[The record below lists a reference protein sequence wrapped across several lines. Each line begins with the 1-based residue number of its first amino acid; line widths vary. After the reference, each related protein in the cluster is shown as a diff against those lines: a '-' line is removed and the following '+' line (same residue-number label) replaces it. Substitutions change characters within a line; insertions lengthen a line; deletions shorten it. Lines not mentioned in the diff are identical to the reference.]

1 MCNAF
6 NTAKNP
12 GDIREAIKE
21 VESKLIR
28 RTDHAP
34 VKLPGGEIVSMRWG
48 FQRKGLGVVNNTR
61 SDNLDS
67 PMWKDAIER
76 RRCLIPVISYYEWS
90 GPKGNKQTH
99 LFRSPDDD
107 WLWMAGVWEE
117 SAEFG
122 PCFSMLTTEANSLV
136 SPIHHRM
143 PAILTEDEQRSFL
156 LEGLESFKPASDLL
170 TTERAANPL
179 LKTKPTH
186 IQDELF

>member
-67 PMWKDAIER
+67 PMWKDAIEK

-99 LFRSPDDD
+99 LFRSPDHD

>member
-1 MCNAF
+1 
-6 NTAKNP
+6 
-12 GDIREAIKE
+12 
-21 VESKLIR
+21 
-28 RTDHAP
+28 
-34 VKLPGGEIVSMRWG
+34 
-48 FQRKGLGVVNNTR
+48 
-61 SDNLDS
+61 
-67 PMWKDAIER
+67 
-76 RRCLIPVISYYEWS
+76 
-90 GPKGNKQTH
+90 
-99 LFRSPDDD
+99 D